1 MKPPRQR
8 VAIVGSGMAGL
19 VAGYLL
25 ANDKEGRFDVEV
37 LEMQDRLSLDSASY
51 TLLREF
57 SRHSSRGTGTGT
69 TSESRNKN
77 SSTHN
82 LAKQQNA
89 SEESE
94 KKVEEQNGEEKS
106 EERVDL
112 PMRAFAAG
120 YYDNLRKL
128 YTHLGVQFDEPRF
141 VYSLS
146 TLDST
151 DDDTVTKKHTATKGG
166 NYFIHSSN
174 NHILPPIRPAGLSIA
189 RWVIEVGYLL
199 FWYTWFTLAAFL
211 ISPRTIATKT
221 TTRQK
226 DFYTSGALTTTTTY
240 SSETLRSYLSR
251 IYLPNYYTTRYF
263 LPLMSSVTTCTHDE
277 LLDFPASDI
286 VAYARRTFRRPHYTV
301 RGGVRQAEGRLSAGL
316 RVRFGAKVVSVTTL
330 EDGRVKVRWRSK
342 SKSMSKS
349 IRTHTSS
356 ARVNGGASASASGLA
371 RTTTS
376 AAGYDGAER
385 RVGAEAE
392 EEVLEEIY
400 DKAIIAVTPDVVG
413 SIFQP
418 LAAEMKDIPTT
429 SVQSVVHQDFAR
441 IGDCSAQL
449 RRNPRF
455 AGRATSSNSSSTSA
469 SASGPVSA
477 AIHMYTNLNTG
488 KTESIHEH
496 RSSMLITT
504 YPIDETIDESK
515 ILHRATFTRVLRSPR
530 SREIVNGIFNPRV
543 NSRRDTK
550 DSPDAWKNG
559 DGNVYLVGGWCWDG
573 MVMLE
578 GCIVSAIRV
587 ADALGVDVPW
597 AR

>member
-1 MKPPRQR
+1 
-8 VAIVGSGMAGL
+8 
-19 VAGYLL
+19 
-25 ANDKEGRFDVEV
+25 
-37 LEMQDRLSLDSASY
+37 
-51 TLLREF
+51 
-57 SRHSSRGTGTGT
+57 
-69 TSESRNKN
+69 
-77 SSTHN
+77 
-82 LAKQQNA
+82 
-89 SEESE
+89 
-94 KKVEEQNGEEKS
+94 
-106 EERVDL
+106 
-112 PMRAFAAG
+112 MRAFAAG

-128 YTHLGVQFDEPRF
+128 YSHLGVQFDEPRF

-151 DDDTVTKKHTATKGG
+151 DDDTATKKRTATKGG

-174 NHILPPIRPAGLSIA
+174 NHILPPIRPTGLSIA
-189 RWVIEVGYLL
+189 RWVVEVAYLL
-199 FWYTWFTLAAFL
+199 FWYTWFTLAAFF
-211 ISPRTIATKT
+211 IRPRTITTKT

-226 DFYTSGALTTTTTY
+226 DFYSSGGLTTTTTH
-240 SSETLRSYLSR
+240 SSETLRSYLAR
-251 IYLPNYYTTRYF
+251 IFLPKYYTTRYF

-301 RGGVRQAEGRLSAGL
+301 RGGVRQAEGKLSAGL
-316 RVRFGAKVVSVTTL
+316 RVRFGARVVSVTSL
-330 EDGRVKVRWRSK
+330 EDGRVKVRWRST
-342 SKSMSKS
+342 SKTV
-349 IRTHTSS
+349 RTHTSS
-356 ARVNGGASASASGLA
+356 ARMNGGASASAS
-371 RTTTS
+371 
-376 AAGYDGAER
+376 AAEYDGAER

-392 EEVLEEIY
+392 EAEEVLLEGIY

-413 SIFQP
+413 SIFEP
-418 LAAEMKDIPTT
+418 LAREMKDIPTT

-441 IGDCSAQL
+441 IGDCSTQL

-455 AGRATSSNSSSTSA
+455 ASRTARSSSSSSST

-477 AIHMYTNLNTG
+477 AIHMYTNLRTG

-496 RSSMLITT
+496 LSSMLITT
-504 YPIDETIDESK
+504 YPIDEAIDESK

-530 SREIVNGIFNPRV
+530 SREIVNGIFRPQV
-543 NSRRDTK
+543 NSRRHIEESRK
-550 DSPDAWKNG
+550 GWKNG

>member
-51 TLLREF
+51 TLPCEF
-57 SRHSSRGTGTGT
+57 SRRHSS
-69 TSESRNKN
+69 K
-77 SSTHN
+77 
-82 LAKQQNA
+82 
-89 SEESE
+89 
-94 KKVEEQNGEEKS
+94 
-106 EERVDL
+106 RVDL

-120 YYDNLRKL
+120 FYDNLRKL

-151 DDDTVTKKHTATKGG
+151 DDDTATKKRSTTKGG

-174 NHILPPIRPAGLSIA
+174 NHILPPIRPMGLSIA
-189 RWVIEVGYLL
+189 RWVIEVAYLL

-251 IYLPNYYTTRYF
+251 IMLPKYYITRYF

-301 RGGVRQAEGRLSAGL
+301 RGGVRQAEGKLSTGL

-330 EDGRVKVRWRSK
+330 EDGRVKVRWR
-342 SKSMSKS
+342 
-349 IRTHTSS
+349 
-356 ARVNGGASASASGLA
+356 
-371 RTTTS
+371 
-376 AAGYDGAER
+376 
-385 RVGAEAE
+385 RVGAETE
-392 EEVLEEIY
+392 EEVLEETY

-413 SIFQP
+413 SIFEP
-418 LAAEMKDIPTT
+418 LSRDMKDIPTT

-455 AGRATSSNSSSTSA
+455 ASRATSSSSNSTST

-477 AIHMYTNLNTG
+477 AIHMYTNLSTG
-488 KTESIHEH
+488 KTESVHEH

-504 YPIDETIDESK
+504 YPVDENIDESK
-515 ILHRATFTRVLRSPR
+515 ILHRAIFTRVLRSPR
-530 SREIVNGIFNPRV
+530 SREIVNGIFSPRV
-543 NSRRDTK
+543 KSRRDTK
-550 DSPDAWKNG
+550 DSANSWKNG

-597 AR
+597 AQ

>member
-25 ANDKEGRFDVEV
+25 ANDKEARFDVEV

-51 TLLREF
+51 TLPRES
-57 SRHSSRGTGTGT
+57 SRHSPGSTSGTGTGRT
-69 TSESRNKN
+69 GDGSRGGV
-77 SSTHN
+77 THHP
-82 LAKQQNA
+82 AKLQNA
-89 SEESE
+89 SEEMVSE
-94 KKVEEQNGEEKS
+94 DENEGNES

-128 YTHLGVQFDEPRF
+128 YSHLGVHFDEPRF

-151 DDDTVTKKHTATKGG
+151 DDDAATKKRAVTKGG

-174 NHILPPIRPAGLSIA
+174 NHILPPIRPVGLSIA
-189 RWVIEVGYLL
+189 RWVVEVAYLL
-199 FWYTWFTLAAFL
+199 FWYTWFTLAAFV
-211 ISPRTIATKT
+211 ISPGTIATKT

-226 DFYTSGALTTTTTY
+226 DFYTSGGLTTTTTH

-251 IYLPNYYTTRYF
+251 IMLPKYYITRYF

-301 RGGVRQAEGRLSAGL
+301 RGGVRQAEGKLSAGL
-316 RVRFGAKVVSVTTL
+316 RVRFGAKVVSVTSLT
-330 EDGRVKVRWRSK
+330 DGRVKVRWRVK
-342 SKSMSKS
+342 STSV
-349 IRTHTSS
+349 RTHSSS
-356 ARVNGGASASASGLA
+356 ARVNGGAA
-371 RTTTS
+371 
-376 AAGYDGAER
+376 AAGHDGAES

-392 EEVLEEIY
+392 GLEILEEIY

-418 LAAEMKDIPTT
+418 LATEMKDIPTT

-441 IGDCSAQL
+441 IGACSAQL

-455 AGRATSSNSSSTSA
+455 ASRATSSSSSSTSA
-469 SASGPVSA
+469 PGPISA
-477 AIHMYTNLNTG
+477 AIHMYTDLTTG

-496 RSSMLITT
+496 LSSMLITT
-504 YPIDETIDESK
+504 YPLDSTIDPSK
-515 ILHRATFTRVLRSPR
+515 ILHRATFTRVLRNPR
-530 SREIVNGIFNPRV
+530 SRAIVSAIFEPQVNAQCHNAQSAEANGWR
-543 NSRRDTK
+543 
-550 DSPDAWKNG
+550 NG

>member
-1 MKPPRQR
+1 
-8 VAIVGSGMAGL
+8 
-19 VAGYLL
+19 L
-25 ANDKEGRFDVEV
+25 AE
-37 LEMQDRLSLDSASY
+37 
-51 TLLREF
+51 
-57 SRHSSRGTGTGT
+57 
-69 TSESRNKN
+69 
-77 SSTHN
+77 
-82 LAKQQNA
+82 QQNA
-89 SEESE
+89 SEELE
-94 KKVEEQNGEEKS
+94 KVEEQNGEEES

-120 YYDNLRKL
+120 FYDNLRKL

-151 DDDTVTKKHTATKGG
+151 DDDTATKKRTTTKGG

-189 RWVIEVGYLL
+189 RWVVEVAYLL

-251 IYLPNYYTTRYF
+251 IMLPKYYTTRYF

-301 RGGVRQAEGRLSAGL
+301 RGGVRQAEGKLSAGL
-316 RVRFGAKVVSVTTL
+316 KVRFGAKVVSVTSL
-330 EDGRVKVRWRSK
+330 EDGKVKVRWRSK
-342 SKSMSKS
+342 SKS

-356 ARVNGGASASASGLA
+356 ARMNGGASASASGLA

-376 AAGYDGAER
+376 AAGYDDGAER

-413 SIFQP
+413 SIFEP

-441 IGDCSAQL
+441 IGACSAQL

-455 AGRATSSNSSSTSA
+455 ASRTTSLNSSSTSTSA

-488 KTESIHEH
+488 KTESVHEH

-504 YPIDETIDESK
+504 YPIDETIDELK
-515 ILHRATFTRVLRSPR
+515 ILHRATFTRVLRGSR
-530 SREIVNGIFNPRV
+530 SREIVNAIFTPRS
-543 NSRRDTK
+543 NSRADTK
-550 DSPDAWKNG
+550 ESRKGWTNG
-559 DGNVYLVGGWCWDG
+559 DDNVYLVGGWCWDG

>member
-51 TLLREF
+51 TLPREL
-57 SRHSSRGTGTGT
+57 SRK
-69 TSESRNKN
+69 EI
-77 SSTHN
+77 
-82 LAKQQNA
+82 
-89 SEESE
+89 E
-94 KKVEEQNGEEKS
+94 KERE

-128 YTHLGVQFDEPRF
+128 YSHLGVQFDEPRF

-151 DDDTVTKKHTATKGG
+151 DDDTATKKRTATKGG

-189 RWVIEVGYLL
+189 RWVVEVAYLL
-199 FWYTWFTLAAFL
+199 FWYTWFTLAAFF
-211 ISPRTIATKT
+211 IRPRTITTKT

-226 DFYTSGALTTTTTY
+226 DFYSSGGLTTTTTH
-240 SSETLRSYLSR
+240 SSETLRSYLAR
-251 IYLPNYYTTRYF
+251 IFLPKYYTTRYF

-301 RGGVRQAEGRLSAGL
+301 RGGVRQAEGKLSAGL
-316 RVRFGAKVVSVTTL
+316 RVRFGAKVVSVTSH
-330 EDGRVKVRWRSK
+330 EDGRVK
-342 SKSMSKS
+342 
-349 IRTHTSS
+349 
-356 ARVNGGASASASGLA
+356 G
-371 RTTTS
+371 
-376 AAGYDGAER
+376 
-385 RVGAEAE
+385 
-392 EEVLEEIY
+392 IY

-413 SIFQP
+413 SIFEP
-418 LAAEMKDIPTT
+418 LAREMKDIPTT

-441 IGDCSAQL
+441 IGDCSTQL

-455 AGRATSSNSSSTSA
+455 ASRATSLNSTSA

-477 AIHMYTNLNTG
+477 AIHMYTNLRNG

-496 RSSMLITT
+496 LSSMLITT
-504 YPIDETIDESK
+504 YPIDEAINESK

-530 SREIVNGIFNPRV
+530 SREIVNGIFSPQV
-543 NSRRDTK
+543 NSRGHIEESRK
-550 DSPDAWKNG
+550 GWKNG